1 MCVPRTLTNVYQVFM
16 FCPVYLCF
24 FFQFLCLWVLSE
36 CACAIVFVLACL
48 VIVFVI
54 IVFKCICICVCVYLC
69 DCFCPLSPSPWLSFL
84 YATSLCRVQ
93 ITKLFTEKTCDC
105 VSEHTSTHSEKG
117 KVNTCTIAKLRP
129 MAVPRTNHQAF
140 TEQSEIRHHQVAK
153 PLGKS
158 FTPAQFMSSAS
169 CKQCARTNTKKK

>member
-1 MCVPRTLTNVYQVFM
+1 MSIKC
-16 FCPVYLCF
+16 LCF
-24 FFQFLCLWVLSE
+24 ARFICVFFLQFLCLWVLSE

-48 VIVFVI
+48 LIVFVI
-54 IVFKCICICVCVYLC
+54 IVFKCICICVWVFVYLC

-93 ITKLFTEKTCDC
+93 ITKLFTEKSCNC
-105 VSEHTSTHSEKG
+105 VSEHTNTHSQRG

-129 MAVPRTNHQAF
+129 TAVPRTNHQAF
-140 TEQSEIRHHQVAK
+140 TEQSEIRHLQVAK

-158 FTPAQFMSSAS
+158 FTPAQFMSSAT
-169 CKQCARTNTKKK
+169 CQQYAQPNAKKN